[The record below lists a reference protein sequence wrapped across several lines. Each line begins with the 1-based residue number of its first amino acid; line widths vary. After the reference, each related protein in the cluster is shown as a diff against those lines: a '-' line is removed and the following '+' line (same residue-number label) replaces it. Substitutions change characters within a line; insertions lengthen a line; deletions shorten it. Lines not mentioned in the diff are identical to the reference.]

1 MVPTD
6 DARMTVQIFEVV
18 IWSDDVIGMEVL
30 DIVALLKGSQA
41 GPTWSLIC

>member
-6 DARMTVQIFEVV
+6 DAKITVQIFEVD

-30 DIVALLKGSQA
+30 DIVALLEGTQA